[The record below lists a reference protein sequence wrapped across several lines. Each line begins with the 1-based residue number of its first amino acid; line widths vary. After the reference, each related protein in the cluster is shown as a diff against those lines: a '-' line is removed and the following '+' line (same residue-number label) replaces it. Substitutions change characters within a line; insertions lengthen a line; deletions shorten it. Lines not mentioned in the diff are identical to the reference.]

1 MAKKTYVK
9 HLVECQCILSI
20 FKNKTKP
27 LYHKFQVC
35 SFLEDDSIIEKYVI
49 CNNCDVVHKVSEVC
63 KSEIMWGID
72 NIKSL
77 VTTIEDIRFNFDSNG
92 FEGLSNILTQFNSD
106 ISDWE
111 LADFFLENNMSG
123 TILLEKEE
131 IENNIVYKFIEFNN
145 NNTYKIKKEINQ
157 RYV

>member
-1 MAKKTYVK
+1 MNKKSYIK
-9 HLVECQCILSI
+9 HLIECQCILSI

-27 LYHKFQVC
+27 LYHKFQVF
-35 SFLEDDSIIEKYVI
+35 SLLDEDSVIEKYVI
-49 CNNCDVVHKVSEVC
+49 CNNCDIVHKVKEAC
-63 KSEIMWGID
+63 KSEIMWGKE

-77 VTTIEDIRFNFDSNG
+77 VTTIEDIRFNFDAMG
-92 FEGLSNILTQFNSD
+92 FEGLSNILTKFNAD

-111 LADFFLENNMSG
+111 LADFLIENKECG

-131 IENNIVYKFIEFNN
+131 IDNNIVYKFLEFNN
-145 NNTYKIKKEINQ
+145 NKYKIKKEIQQ